1 MHADFSDI
9 VCFLT
14 LRRPQTTQNC
24 QARTFKKCFDIFQ
37 NFRSSS
43 FYIFLFSGLD
53 DYFPLVAITLQPKTL
68 EYYSSVFASALLTR
82 WLAAKSILSV
92 LSIINKRFFSKTLTG
107 NVICTSSIG
116 SIGREIQCLVQFFYT
131 KHSGYTHELQHFN
144 AILITMG

>member
-1 MHADFSDI
+1 M
-9 VCFLT
+9 
-14 LRRPQTTQNC
+14 
-24 QARTFKKCFDIFQ
+24 
-37 NFRSSS
+37 
-43 FYIFLFSGLD
+43 
-53 DYFPLVAITLQPKTL
+53 TLQPKTL